1 MRVDRSFFF
10 AALIVGCILLLP
22 IVGFVLTSLWP
33 QRVLVS
39 WLLFSLVVLVI
50 LVRLALCVIKAGTIA
65 RVRLSEEALRPGR
78 LYAHERLIEDGV
90 PHHDGWGG
98 QRQQAVMD
106 EPYIQ
111 RPYEYES
118 PRQVSVPDETQYVPY
133 SGLKPLSIDS
143 YDWDKE
149 K

>member
-1 MRVDRSFFF
+1 MRVERSFFF
-10 AALIVGCILLLP
+10 AAVIVGSILLLP

-50 LVRLALCVIKAGTIA
+50 LVKLSLWVIKAGTVAKI
-65 RVRLSEEALRPGR
+65 RLSEEALRPGR
-78 LYAHERLIEDGV
+78 LYAHERMIEDGGSYR
-90 PHHDGWGG
+90 DGWSG

-111 RPYEYES
+111 RSYEYKS
-118 PRQVSVPDETQYVPY
+118 PSQVPVPDETQYVPY

>member
-1 MRVDRSFFF
+1 MRVEKSFFF
-10 AALIVGCILLLP
+10 AAVIVGSILLLP

-50 LVRLALCVIKAGTIA
+50 LVKLTLWVIKAGTVAKI
-65 RVRLSEEALRPGR
+65 RLSEEALRPGR
-78 LYAHERLIEDGV
+78 LYAHERLIEDGG
-90 PHHDGWGG
+90 PYRDGWSG

-118 PRQVSVPDETQYVPY
+118 PRRVPVPDETQYVPY